1 MNRYDIVLGCGS
13 NDFKGERAE
22 WWLSL
27 RILELDHREAEKHGM
42 VGMGDFSIFSM
53 HICHQ
58 DSFLI
63 FFFKIEKILIL
74 KNTLQRF

>member
-1 MNRYDIVLGCGS
+1 MILCWDVEAMTSRERELNGGC
-13 NDFKGERAE
+13 
-22 WWLSL
+22 LL